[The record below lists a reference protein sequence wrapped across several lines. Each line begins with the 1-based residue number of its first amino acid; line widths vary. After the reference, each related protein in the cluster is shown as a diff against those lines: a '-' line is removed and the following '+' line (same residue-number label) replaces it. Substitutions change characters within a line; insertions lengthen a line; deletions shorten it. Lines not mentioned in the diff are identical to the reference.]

1 MDKSSTSFGWDYGG
15 EVASVGWRVIPC
27 DPIDMRIP
35 VAVRWVSLT
44 AIPAIIIIIIIII
57 TQSILNRFKRVLYIH
72 GWHGKAFQ
80 PL

>member
-1 MDKSSTSFGWDYGG
+1 MEKWSTSFGWDYGG

-44 AIPAIIIIIIIII
+44 AIPAIIIIVIII
-57 TQSILNRFKRVLYIH
+57 TARNVN
-72 GWHGKAFQ
+72 
-80 PL
+80 